1 MTAPDRFKV
10 LVVDDEKLSRLTTK
24 QQLIAADYD
33 ADCVSDPFQAL
44 SRLENE
50 NWDLV
55 LTDLRMSGMD
65 GIEFLKRIK
74 QEHPVVEVILMTAFG
89 TVETAVMAMRWGATD
104 YLTKPFKFQEL
115 DIRLKRIAEY
125 NRTREEL
132 KLLREIVGDPQ
143 ENFGLIGESP
153 KMREVREKIAS
164 FADHP
169 VPVLITG
176 QTGTGKEVV
185 ARALHRQSRRNKYEF
200 VAIGCGNI
208 PRELAESELFGHE
221 KGAFTGA
228 SSTRPGSFERADKG
242 TLLLD
247 DIDDLPLEIQVK
259 LLRVLQEGVVC
270 PVGGVREKKVDV
282 RVMATT
288 KVDLEEAVAQKKFR
302 PDLFYRLRGLEINL
316 PPLANRGDDV
326 LTLADLF
333 LKKCATLE
341 GRPNKFLEPAAAQ
354 LLLRYSWPGNVREL
368 RRAMESAF
376 VLANGSDIKPQSLP
390 EFLQRDQTQ
399 HGAFTLNLDNV
410 SSVNFPELI
419 QSFEVQLL
427 QWGLQRGGGSQSKA
441 ARALGLP
448 RTTLQSKLGHL

>member
-1 MTAPDRFKV
+1 M
-10 LVVDDEKLSRLTTK
+10 
-24 QQLIAADYD
+24 
-33 ADCVSDPFQAL
+33 
-44 SRLENE
+44 
-50 NWDLV
+50 
-55 LTDLRMSGMD
+55 
-65 GIEFLKRIK
+65 
-74 QEHPVVEVILMTAFG
+74 
-89 TVETAVMAMRWGATD
+89 
-104 YLTKPFKFQEL
+104 
-115 DIRLKRIAEY
+115 
-125 NRTREEL
+125 
-132 KLLREIVGDPQ
+132 
-143 ENFGLIGESP
+143 
-153 KMREVREKIAS
+153 
-164 FADHP
+164 
-169 VPVLITG
+169 
-176 QTGTGKEVV
+176 
-185 ARALHRQSRRNKYEF
+185 
-200 VAIGCGNI
+200 
-208 PRELAESELFGHE
+208 
-221 KGAFTGA
+221 
-228 SSTRPGSFERADKG
+228 
-242 TLLLD
+242 D

-270 PVGGVREKKVDV
+270 PVGGVREKRVDV

-302 PDLFYRLRGLEINL
+302 PDLFYRLRGLEIDL
-316 PPLANRGDDV
+316 PPLASRGDDV

-410 SSVNFPELI
+410 NSVNLPELI
-419 QSFEVQLL
+419 QSFEAQLL